1 MEKRKN
7 GFIFILVFVILS
19 LLYVSVYASSG
30 IKAILVN
37 EKTELKGGDEVVVTV
52 RLDNYEEI
60 NKGVNVYK
68 ATLEYDKSVFEEV
81 LESNF
86 KTQNNWEELKFN
98 KDTGEFIAI
107 KKGGSKEPEEILQIA
122 LKVKENA
129 KAGKENILIKD
140 IIISEGKEDIIIE
153 ESKATVDIIQD
164 QSNEPG
170 DSGNQNSSNNGDIS
184 LNPDNSIDEDLQQ
197 IGDGAHQGDSG
208 NQNSSNNGDISLNPD
223 NSIDEDLQQIGDG
236 AHQGD
241 SGNQN
246 SSNNGDISL
255 NSDNSIDED
264 LQQIGDGT
272 HQGDSGNQY
281 FSNHG
286 DSSVNSDHSLEE
298 KLPQTGDMTN
308 WWGWFTLILV
318 EAGIVIVYIN
328 KDRRKKGDRKYR
340 KMTILLI
347 VGGLS
352 LQVIGTVNAAA
363 SSFSSKGELNGDGQI
378 DYTDVHLLELYLIH
392 QDELTESTIKNADMN
407 RDGNI
412 NVTDLSLLVK
422 KIEKTLEYKVDLY
435 DAGQGNYYPNKN
447 DEVNLIFVG
456 DVSYDAVIEKAII
469 NNQEY
474 QVKKADDTSIYTVN
488 VGRHD
493 TSGIKEYNFTEVL
506 LNNGKRIDVDYTIK
520 LDVLKDIPSIEKY
533 TVNENIDDSK
543 VNISFY
549 LKDDDDSIKYASVE
563 ILNENNESIQNN
575 DISSGDNEIEVAL
588 EDGKKYTVNFMI
600 SYDLDTNQL
609 SEYEEKHTGT
619 LQETKELDF
628 IIDYQWKISNIA
640 TYKNGLQTTIF
651 EKNEPIQLGFQSS
664 NGTRFEPDFAVVNKK
679 EYSVTKENQQ
689 YLITVDGIDQ
699 AGQTE
704 INLEEVVLS
713 NGKRFSLAEENSI
726 PVTILK
732 QKPEITEFDFK
743 EDVNNGTLTTSFNLI
758 DEEDTLTSSNIVLLD
773 GNNQEIARKEVKSG
787 ENEITFN
794 TSLSSKYNVK
804 IIATYS
810 LDDGQEIVDSVLL
823 EQEIEAQP
831 RTEIKKI
838 TSSKDYVEKGDNIIL
853 QFVIDTNKIENIE
866 KIRVN
871 NLECIA
877 TKLSE
882 GNYQVTY
889 TVDQESGVQEL
900 NTTKITYSDGK
911 TADVNNKIKIEVLKD
926 KPSIR
931 GFVQNDNLNE
941 SKVVLDFDVVDEDNS
956 FINGKAILKNKEDGF
971 SEEQVI
977 VRGKNSISFSVKEGK
992 LYTLDIYG
1000 TYDRDSNT
1008 LEGHE
1013 SGENKVIDEILDTN
1027 TIELVG
1033 NYQLNVSN
1041 VMSYKGDLESKYF
1054 NKTENIDIRFESTN
1068 STIFKPEKVFI
1079 NGEEYELEE
1088 QDNIYQTSISGFDE
1102 SGKKEI
1108 IIGKVILSNTKELP
1122 VSENNRV
1129 DIEVLKDKPTATE
1142 FKYKEKDNNQIEATF
1157 NIVDQ
1162 ENTIQS
1168 GEVIVYDEDQNE
1180 IKKQPIASGLNII
1193 NFARKSSEIYSVK
1206 VVVSYDLDENTL
1218 ESEKNE
1224 YKDQTLLQEEI
1235 VLSGDRKIEMKDV
1248 LDVTVY
1254 EKKTDYSG
1262 NVTYQEVNEIIYLY
1276 VKYYP
1281 DNYIAKVQMKDMP
1294 DFYAKLKGYRIE
1306 NGKCYLIIDY
1316 DNVVQYTG
1324 DGQQQNKLEVL
1335 YGDVLDDTYAES
1347 NSFSSLMA
1355 KIKADPNGTFVLTRD
1370 YDASEYVGD
1379 GTSLAG
1385 KDFEFKGTIDG
1396 NGHTIKNL
1404 NAPLFNVL
1412 KKSTI
1417 KNLRLENIYFGN
1429 GSYKAAPLANTVYSG
1444 TNITNVHVKDLTII
1458 TDIGYEKIGGIV
1470 GHALG
1475 TPENPVTIKDSSVNN
1490 LKITSSGNQSKAS
1503 KIGGIAGSIQS
1514 AVIEDSYVKGTIEGN
1529 SKVGGIVGE
1538 IYKWQP
1544 SENSSTIK
1552 HCISKVDITTTNGT
1566 SGGILG
1572 LGSKAVT
1579 LTQNI
1584 SLSTGSNANRIYGSG
1599 YVKLD
1604 RTNVAMSESTL
1615 NENTEDNIKTISKDD
1630 FSSKI
1635 LKGLDFSED
1644 TWNLTNC
1651 SYEYLPTLN
1660 NDDPRNE
1667 LDDELTSKGIY
1678 IPNHEILKRRKD
1690 YDPSKLIIYSNL
1702 YKLIPFYDSKYLVI
1716 DGKKI
1721 SEDHILNQKLIN
1733 SVLAFDAK
1741 KEVMMYLT
1749 EENYDDIKYIRIVFE
1764 DGTIADYDVTYKYKD
1779 TEEPTNMYGRIAM
1792 YKIDELGIEYNYN
1805 RYILKQDARIIN
1817 ELVTYIKSL
1826 EYDKDLR
1833 SFVDLESYDKRGYAV
1848 LKAYFND
1855 VIRSEKNVKE
1865 FVMNLLANVDG
1876 YNVTQENDILNYVIS
1891 KKVINNEKFKKVL
1904 FAYSYYSRFYGVEIG
1919 GTTVSDMMLFKT
1931 DIYNKNVKFNNVI
1944 DDFWAARY
1952 KSAHVVHLGYRDNLG
1967 PLLGIQS
1974 QGDLIERAVYALTD
1988 YEDANEW
1995 FTEYFSSRN
2004 LLTESSA
2011 KSYTDAA
2018 DYRAWTQIKK
2028 QPKYIMNI
2036 LTLPENS
2043 GYIVSAPGTF
2053 LIGSQM
2059 VYINDPSNQ
2068 EQKNQLLA
2076 KMQNFGDQMA
2086 NFYNNLLGIIDVSY
2100 LNKYADIQID
2110 KNYVNVYG
2118 QQSNG
2123 KCTDPFHINFNDL
2136 LDEWFRASG
2145 ASAYAT
2151 DGVINYADTA
2161 LNGYERLWTHEI
2173 GHNQSY
2179 KLFFK
2184 GNGFRPIGGNNN
2196 YNLGTED
2203 YTDGHTSQNF
2213 GDGDVNWNLSYDYT
2227 PDKLIT
2233 TNLTQDRINSLQ
2245 EIDSYYKGMFEAIDL
2260 LDYIEAKAF
2269 LQLTPQE
2276 QAQVA
2281 VQIQYPNN
2289 NNHSTVKWK
2298 QLTAEEFEKM
2308 ELKTVDDLWKN
2319 RITIRPGVN
2328 REFTQDGSGAYGSEG
2343 MYIRRWYQPYND
2355 KGRTH
2360 SWGFTYTTWQMLGMA
2375 GYEEGYLNW
2384 FTGKSSTDLDAI
2396 KKITKDDSMTWE
2408 KFKKERYKLIEG
2420 SLDNIPYLDI
2430 DVLIEDYVNALKTD
2444 AINGDRNVTSSTNVR
2459 RINYHHLKRA
2469 TNDFSKEVFSGEN
2482 EIIHIATAEEFKE
2495 KLIQNQIGDG
2505 NTNYYIGNYVLDNDI
2520 DLSEFDGDTIIDG
2533 YFMGKLDGNGH
2544 KLIGNKVPIFNNI
2557 KFAYISNMIIEDS
2570 NINLDDVRNE
2580 KVGSLA
2586 NIIEYSSLDG
2596 ITMRN
2601 VKVSGKKE
2609 TGALAGNITGS
2620 LVENTHVIN
2629 TTVSGT
2635 DRVGAIAGYID
2646 KAQMIECSANGDVS
2660 ATGAAVGGFVG
2671 EIVNGSVIKDCYSKG
2686 KAMGSKDV
2694 GGFIGYVNQSSIIN
2708 CFSNARAEGND
2719 GIASFVGQTV
2729 NNSKIQN
2736 NITLVN
2742 QFKGY
2747 KFDGRTR
2754 NDNFVNFSRNYEN
2767 EGNSG
2772 TSTLDRTDI
2781 DFNGKIDIVPE
2792 VEVKTENFYTE
2803 TLGWNEEIWDFSKV
2817 SNGGI
2822 PKLRNSDP
2830 NDNAFAVTTYHIKS
2844 ADEFI
2849 SKIEADPYARFII
2862 DNDIDF
2868 SSKDTIIDIE
2878 FKGILEGNNHKLSGN
2893 KFPIF
2898 NTLNKAKI
2906 TGLILEGS
2914 TIKAEQD
2921 NVGVLAKTA
2930 INSEIEN
2937 VHVIEAI
2944 IIGAH
2949 SKVGGII
2956 GYVENSILKASSSN
2970 ASISASGNNIG
2981 GLVGEITSSTIIE
2994 NSYSSGETQGN
3005 QNVGGLVGNVVGST
3019 IKYSYSN
3026 TSVNGMKGIAGFI
3039 GQSTGNSIIQNNISL
3054 GNQNNKHY
3062 KFDSKTENE
3071 QFTNYSANYEYK
3083 ENRGKSTLL
3092 REGIEFDGKIGV
3104 VTKEQITSKEF
3115 YIETLGW
3122 DEEIWDLSTVTKE
3135 YTPKLKNL
3143 DPNETKAIGVYKSE
3157 IDSVDKFLTELKTH
3171 PNGEFTI
3178 TADLDFS
3185 NKEYNVGSILIP
3197 GVFNG
3202 VIKGNGHTI
3211 KNLKNATIFEQF
3223 NGEVGNLN
3231 LDKFNYGAVFFT
3243 GINSQYVS
3251 PGQSDKTQSN
3261 IAVFAKKSLNA
3272 TYSNMKFSKITMFG
3286 HDNVA
3291 VVVSVDYNSTFE
3303 NINVSQAYVNA
3314 GKIGNG
3320 GGNQSST
3327 FISEKIGGLIKNCY
3341 VQGELITVGNN
3352 NGGILGVANCEVK
3365 IENVIS
3371 NIFAQNG
3378 NNEAVGTNGLFVGKL
3393 DQTSVIKNSVS
3404 LGATTASSIGI
3415 HKFVGIKDDISNIQ
3429 NCYENKSGNGTS
3441 DANGSNIQEIDKEQ
3455 LKNKDFYI
3463 TKLNFDEKIWAL
3475 DNILE
3480 RHYTESV
3487 NAHGMGRPEDFPL
3500 MIFFGLK

>member
-1 MEKRKN
+1 M
-7 GFIFILVFVILS
+7 
-19 LLYVSVYASSG
+19 
-30 IKAILVN
+30 
-37 EKTELKGGDEVVVTV
+37 
-52 RLDNYEEI
+52 
-60 NKGVNVYK
+60 
-68 ATLEYDKSVFEEV
+68 
-81 LESNF
+81 
-86 KTQNNWEELKFN
+86 
-98 KDTGEFIAI
+98 
-107 KKGGSKEPEEILQIA
+107 
-122 LKVKENA
+122 
-129 KAGKENILIKD
+129 
-140 IIISEGKEDIIIE
+140 IE

-164 QSNEPG
+164 QSNESG
-170 DSGNQNSSNNGDIS
+170 DSGNQNSSNNGDVS
-184 LNPDNSIDEDLQQ
+184 LNPDNLIDEDLPQ
-197 IGDGAHQGDSG
+197 IGGITQPGNPG
-208 NQNSSNNGDISLNPD
+208 NQDSSNR
-223 NSIDEDLQQIGDG
+223 
-236 AHQGD
+236 
-241 SGNQN
+241 
-246 SSNNGDISL
+246 
-255 NSDNSIDED
+255 
-264 LQQIGDGT
+264 
-272 HQGDSGNQY
+272 
-281 FSNHG
+281 G
-286 DSSVNSDHSLEE
+286 DSSVNSDKPVEE
-298 KLPQTGDMTN
+298 KLPQTGDTTN
-308 WWGWFTLILV
+308 WGLWFTLILV

-328 KDRRKKGDRKYR
+328 KDRWKKCDRKYR
-340 KMTILLI
+340 KMIMLLI

-352 LQVIGTVNAAA
+352 LQVIGTVTAAA

-392 QDELTESTIKNADMN
+392 QDEITDSTIKNADMN

-422 KIEKTLEYKVDLY
+422 KIEKTLDYKVDLY

-474 QVKKADDTSIYTVN
+474 QVKKANDTSIYTVN

-520 LDVLKDIPSIEKY
+520 LDVLKDIPSIERY

-549 LKDDDDSIKYASVE
+549 LKDDDNSIKSASVE

-575 DISSGDNEIEVAL
+575 DISSGDNEIEVVL

-609 SEYEEKHTGT
+609 SEHEEKHTGT
-619 LQETKELDF
+619 LQETKELEF

-664 NGTRFEPDFAVVNKK
+664 NGTRFEPAFAVVNKK

-689 YLITVDGIDQ
+689 YLITVDGIEQ

-713 NGKRFSLAEENSI
+713 NGKRFSLAEENII

-810 LDDGQEIVDSVLL
+810 LADGQEIVDSVLL

-853 QFVIDTNKIENIE
+853 QFVIDTNKREDIE

-889 TVDQESGVQEL
+889 TVGQESGVQEL
-900 NTTKITYSDGK
+900 NSTKITYSDGK

-926 KPSIR
+926 KPSIQ

-941 SKVVLDFDVVDEDNS
+941 SKVVLDFDVVDEEHS
-956 FINGKAILKNKEDGF
+956 FIGGKAVLKNKEDGS
-971 SEEQVI
+971 SEEKAI

-1013 SGENKVIDEILDTN
+1013 SDENKVVDEILDTK

-1041 VMSYKGDLESKYF
+1041 VTSYKGDIESKYF

-1068 STIFKPEKVFI
+1068 ATIFKPEKVVI
-1079 NGEEYELEE
+1079 NGEEYKLKK

-1102 SGKKEI
+1102 AGKKEI
-1108 IIGKVILSNTKELP
+1108 IIEKVILSNTKELP
-1122 VSENNRV
+1122 VTENNRV
-1129 DIEVLKDKPTATE
+1129 DIEVVKDKPTATE
-1142 FKYKEKDNNQIEATF
+1142 FKYKEKDNDQIEATF
-1157 NIVDQ
+1157 DIVDQ
-1162 ENTIQS
+1162 ENTIQG
-1168 GEVIVYDEDQNE
+1168 GEVIVYDEDENE
-1180 IKKQPIASGLNII
+1180 IKKQPIALGVNTI
-1193 NFARKSSEIYSVK
+1193 NFAKNSSEIYSVK
-1206 VVVSYDLDENTL
+1206 VVASYDLDENTL
-1218 ESEKNE
+1218 ESGKNE
-1224 YKDQTLLQEEI
+1224 YQDQTLLQEEI
-1235 VLSGDRKIEMKDV
+1235 VLSGDRKVEMKDV

-1262 NVTYQEVNEIIYLY
+1262 NVTYQELNKIIYDY

-1306 NGKCYLIIDY
+1306 DGKCYLIIDY
-1316 DNVVQYTG
+1316 DNVIQYTE

-1347 NSFSSLMA
+1347 NSFSSLMR
-1355 KIKADPNGTFVLTRD
+1355 KIKANPNGNFVLTRD

-1379 GTSLAG
+1379 NTSLAG
-1385 KDFEFKGTIDG
+1385 KGFEFKGTIDG

-1404 NAPLFNVL
+1404 NSPLFDIL
-1412 KKSTI
+1412 KNATI
-1417 KNLRLENIYFGN
+1417 KNLRFENIYFGS
-1429 GSYKAAPLANTVYSG
+1429 GVYKAGALANTAYSG
-1444 TNITNVHVKDLTII
+1444 TNISNVHVKDLTII
-1458 TDIGYEKIGGIV
+1458 TNKGHEKIGGIV
-1470 GHALG
+1470 GKALG
-1475 TPENPVTIKDSSVNN
+1475 TSKNPVTIKGSSVSN
-1490 LKITSSGNQSKAS
+1490 LKIASSGNQSKATN
-1503 KIGGIAGSIQS
+1503 IGGIVGSIQT
-1514 AVIEDSYVKGTIEGN
+1514 AIIEDSYVEGSIEGE
-1529 SKVGGIVGE
+1529 SGIGGIVGE
-1538 IYKWQP
+1538 IYEWQSP
-1544 SENSSTIK
+1544 ESSSTIK
-1552 HCISKVDITTTNGT
+1552 HCISKVDIITTKGA

-1572 LGSKAVT
+1572 SASKAVT

-1599 YVKLD
+1599 DVKLD
-1604 RTNVAMSESTL
+1604 RTNVVMSESTL
-1615 NENTEDNIKTISKDD
+1615 NENKDGNIKTISKDD

-1635 LKGLDFSED
+1635 LKQLDFSED

-1667 LDDELTSKGIY
+1667 LDDELTSTGIY

-1690 YDPSKLIIYSNL
+1690 YDPNKLTIYSNL
-1702 YKLIPFYDSKYLVI
+1702 YKLMPFYDSKYLVI

-1733 SVLAFDAK
+1733 SVLAFDVK
-1741 KEVMMYLT
+1741 KEVIMYLT
-1749 EENYDDIKYIRIVFE
+1749 EENYDDINSIRIIFE
-1764 DGTIADYDVTYKYKD
+1764 DGTTTDYNVTYKYKD
-1779 TEEPTNMYGRIAM
+1779 IGESTKMYGRVAM
-1792 YKIDELGIEYNYN
+1792 YKIDDLGIEYNYD
-1805 RYILKQDARIIN
+1805 RYIIKQDAGIIN
-1817 ELVTYIKSL
+1817 ELVAYIQSL

-1833 SFVDLESYDKRGYAV
+1833 SFVDLESFEKRGYAV

-1855 VIRSEKNVKE
+1855 VIRSEENAKE

-1876 YNVTQENDILNYVIS
+1876 YSVTQENDILNYVIS
-1891 KKVINNEKFKKVL
+1891 KKVINNETFKKIL
-1904 FAYSYYSRFYGVEIG
+1904 FAYTYYSRFYGVEIG
-1919 GTTVSDMMLFKT
+1919 GTTVSDIMLFKS
-1931 DIYNKNVKFNNVI
+1931 DIYNKNVNFNDVI
-1944 DDFWAARY
+1944 DDFWESRH
-1952 KSAHVVHLGYRDNLG
+1952 KSAHVVYLEYRDNLG
-1967 PLLGIQS
+1967 PILGMQS

-2011 KSYTDAA
+2011 KDYIDVA

-2028 QPKYIMNI
+2028 QPKYIMHI

-2043 GYIVSAPGTF
+2043 GYVVSAPGTF

-2059 VYINDPSNQ
+2059 VYINDPINK
-2068 EQKNQLLA
+2068 EQKNQLLS

-2086 NFYNNLLGIIDVSY
+2086 NFYNNILGIIDASY

-2110 KNYVNVYG
+2110 KTYVNVYG

-2151 DGVINYADTA
+2151 DGVVNYADSA

-2203 YTDGHTSQNF
+2203 YTDGHTWQSF

-2260 LDYIEAKAF
+2260 LDYVEAKAF

-2281 VQIQYPNN
+2281 VQIQYPND

-2328 REFTQDGSGAYGSEG
+2328 GEFTQDGSGAYGSEG

-2375 GYEEGYLNW
+2375 GYEDGYLNW

-2408 KFKKERYKLIEG
+2408 KFKKERYELMEE

-2444 AINGDRNVTSSTNVR
+2444 AIDGDRNVTSSTNVR

-2469 TNDFSKEVFSGEN
+2469 TNDFSEEVLSGEN

-2495 KLIQNQIGDG
+2495 KLTQNKIGDG

-2570 NINLDDVRNE
+2570 NINLVDIRNE

-2601 VKVSGKKE
+2601 VNVSGKKE

-2629 TTVSGT
+2629 ATVSGT
-2635 DRVGAIAGYID
+2635 ARVGTIAGYVD
-2646 KAQMIECSANGDVS
+2646 RSQMIECSANGEVF
-2660 ATGAAVGGFVG
+2660 ATEAAVGGFVG
-2671 EIVNGSVIKDCYSKG
+2671 EIVNGSVIKDCYSIG
-2686 KAMGSKDV
+2686 KAKGSKDV
-2694 GGFIGYVNQSSIIN
+2694 GGFIGYVNKSSIIN
-2708 CFSNARAEGND
+2708 CFSNARAEGNE

-2729 NNSKIQN
+2729 NNSKIKN

-2747 KFDGRTR
+2747 KFDGRTGS
-2754 NDNFVNFSRNYEN
+2754 DKFVNFSGNYEN
-2767 EGNSG
+2767 EGNAG
-2772 TSTLDRTDI
+2772 TSTLDRRGVE
-2781 DFNGKIDIVPE
+2781 FKGKIDIAPE

-2817 SNGGI
+2817 SSGGI

-2830 NDNAFAVTTYHIKS
+2830 NDNASAVATYHIKS

-2849 SKIEADPYARFII
+2849 SKIEADPYAIFII

-2878 FKGILEGNNHKLSGN
+2878 FKGVLEGNNHKLSGN
-2893 KFPIF
+2893 KVPIF
-2898 NTLNKAKI
+2898 NNINKAKI

-2914 TIKAEQD
+2914 TITAEQD

-2937 VHVIEAI
+2937 VHVIEATI
-2944 IIGAH
+2944 TGGND
-2949 SKVGGII
+2949 KVGGIV
-2956 GYVENSILKASSSN
+2956 GYAENSILKASSSN
-2970 ASISASGNNIG
+2970 VSITATGNGVG

-2994 NSYSSGETQGN
+2994 NSYSSGVVLGN
-3005 QNVGGLVGNVVGST
+3005 QNVGGLVGNVAGST
-3019 IKYSYSN
+3019 IKYSYSA
-3026 TSVNGMKGIAGFI
+3026 TSVNGMTGIAGFI
-3039 GQSTGNSIIQNNISL
+3039 GQSTENSIIQNNIVL
-3054 GNQNNKHY
+3054 GNQNNKYY
-3062 KFDSKTENE
+3062 KFDGKTENE

-3092 REGIEFDGKIGV
+3092 KRRNRV
-3104 VTKEQITSKEF
+3104 
-3115 YIETLGW
+3115 
-3122 DEEIWDLSTVTKE
+3122 
-3135 YTPKLKNL
+3135 
-3143 DPNETKAIGVYKSE
+3143 
-3157 IDSVDKFLTELKTH
+3157 
-3171 PNGEFTI
+3171 
-3178 TADLDFS
+3178 
-3185 NKEYNVGSILIP
+3185 
-3197 GVFNG
+3197 
-3202 VIKGNGHTI
+3202 
-3211 KNLKNATIFEQF
+3211 
-3223 NGEVGNLN
+3223 
-3231 LDKFNYGAVFFT
+3231 
-3243 GINSQYVS
+3243 
-3251 PGQSDKTQSN
+3251 
-3261 IAVFAKKSLNA
+3261 
-3272 TYSNMKFSKITMFG
+3272 
-3286 HDNVA
+3286 
-3291 VVVSVDYNSTFE
+3291 
-3303 NINVSQAYVNA
+3303 
-3314 GKIGNG
+3314 
-3320 GGNQSST
+3320 
-3327 FISEKIGGLIKNCY
+3327 
-3341 VQGELITVGNN
+3341 
-3352 NGGILGVANCEVK
+3352 
-3365 IENVIS
+3365 
-3371 NIFAQNG
+3371 
-3378 NNEAVGTNGLFVGKL
+3378 
-3393 DQTSVIKNSVS
+3393 
-3404 LGATTASSIGI
+3404 
-3415 HKFVGIKDDISNIQ
+3415 
-3429 NCYENKSGNGTS
+3429 
-3441 DANGSNIQEIDKEQ
+3441 
-3455 LKNKDFYI
+3455 
-3463 TKLNFDEKIWAL
+3463 
-3475 DNILE
+3475 
-3480 RHYTESV
+3480 
-3487 NAHGMGRPEDFPL
+3487 
-3500 MIFFGLK
+3500 

>member
-1 MEKRKN
+1 MRKRKN
-7 GFIFILVFVILS
+7 GFIFILIFFILS
-19 LLYVSVYASSG
+19 LVDASVYASSG

-68 ATLEYDKSVFEEV
+68 ATLEYNKSIFEEV
-81 LESNF
+81 LESSF

-98 KDTGEFIAI
+98 KDTGEFIVI
-107 KKGGSKEPEEILQIA
+107 KKGGSKAVEEILQIA

-129 KAGKENILIKD
+129 KAGKEEILIKD
-140 IIISEGKEDIIIE
+140 IIISEGKEDIMIE

-164 QSNEPG
+164 QLNKPG
-170 DSGNQNSSNNGDIS
+170 GSENQNSSNNGEDS
-184 LNPDNSIDEDLQQ
+184 LNTDNSIEEDVLQ
-197 IGDGAHQGDSG
+197 IGDITQ
-208 NQNSSNNGDISLNPD
+208 
-223 NSIDEDLQQIGDG
+223 
-236 AHQGD
+236 
-241 SGNQN
+241 
-246 SSNNGDISL
+246 
-255 NSDNSIDED
+255 SDNSK
-264 LQQIGDGT
+264 
-272 HQGDSGNQY
+272 Y
-281 FSNHG
+281 
-286 DSSVNSDHSLEE
+286 E
-298 KLPQTGDMTN
+298 KLPQTGDTIN
-308 WWGWFTLILV
+308 WELWVALILI
-318 EAGIVIVYIN
+318 EAGIVIIYIG
-328 KDRRKKGDRKYR
+328 KDRFKKGYR
-340 KMTILLI
+340 KQSKIIILMV
-347 VGGLS
+347 VGLFS
-352 LQVIGTVNAAA
+352 LQAIGTVTVAA
-363 SSFSSKGELNGDGQI
+363 SSFLSKGELNDDGQI
-378 DYTDVHLLELYLIH
+378 DYTDVHLLELHLIH
-392 QDELTESTIKNADMN
+392 KDELTESIIKNADMN
-407 RDGNI
+407 SDGNI

-422 KIEKTLEYKVDLY
+422 KVEKTLEYKVNLY
-435 DAGQGNYYPNKN
+435 DAGQETYYPNKN

-474 QVKKADDTSIYTVN
+474 QVKKSNDTSIYTVN

-493 TSGIKEYNFTEVL
+493 TSGIKKYNFTKVI
-506 LNNGKRIDVDYTIK
+506 LNNGKKIDVDYTIK
-520 LDVLKDIPSIEKY
+520 FDVLKDIPSIEKY

-549 LKDDDDSIKYASVE
+549 LKDDDDSIKSASVE
-563 ILNENNESIQNN
+563 ILNDNQESIQSN
-575 DISSGDNEIEVAL
+575 DISSGDNEIEVEL
-588 EDGKKYTVNFMI
+588 EDGNKYTVNFI
-600 SYDLDTNQL
+600 VSYDLDTNQL
-609 SEYEEKHTGT
+609 SEHEEKHTGI
-619 LQETKELDF
+619 LQETKELEF
-628 IIDYQWKISNIA
+628 IIDYQWKISNID

-664 NGTRFEPDFAVVNKK
+664 NGTRFEPAFAVVNKR
-679 EYSVTKENQQ
+679 EYSVVKENNQ
-689 YLITVDGIDQ
+689 YFITIGGIEE

-713 NGKRFSLAEENSI
+713 NGKRFSLTEENII

-758 DEEDTLTSSNIVLLD
+758 DEEDTLISSNIILLD
-773 GNNQEIARKEVKSG
+773 GNNQEIARKEVESG

-810 LDDGQEIVDSVLL
+810 LADGQEIVDSALL

-853 QFVIDTNKIENIE
+853 QFVIDTNKIDDIK

-882 GNYQVTY
+882 GKYQVSY
-889 TVDQESGVQEL
+889 TVGQESGVQEL
-900 NTTKITYSDGK
+900 NITKITYSDGK

-926 KPSIR
+926 KPSIQR
-931 GFVQNDNLNE
+931 FIQNDNLNE
-941 SKVVLDFDVVDEDNS
+941 SKVVLDFDVVDEENS
-956 FINGKAILKNKEDGF
+956 FINGKAVLKNNEDG
-971 SEEQVI
+971 SADEKEI
-977 VRGKNSISFSVKEGK
+977 VTGNNSIEFSVNEGK
-992 LYTLDIYG
+992 LYKLEIYV
-1000 TYDRDSNT
+1000 TYDRDTNT
-1008 LEGHE
+1008 LEGQE
-1013 SGENKVIDEILDTN
+1013 LDENKVIDELLSTED
-1027 TIELVG
+1027 IELVG
-1033 NYQLNVSN
+1033 NYQLQLSN
-1041 VMSYKGDLESKYF
+1041 AISYKEDNESKYF
-1054 NKTENIDIRFESTN
+1054 NKNERINIRFSSTN
-1068 STIFKPEKVFI
+1068 VTTFKPEKAVI
-1079 NGEEYELEE
+1079 NGDEYDLNEK
-1088 QDNIYQTSISGFDE
+1088 DNVYQASILGFDE
-1102 SGKKEI
+1102 AGKKEI
-1108 IIGKVILSNTKELP
+1108 IIEKVILSNTKEIH
-1122 VSENNRV
+1122 VTENNRV
-1129 DIEVLKDKPTATE
+1129 EIEVLKDNPKAID
-1142 FKYKEKDNNQIEATF
+1142 FKYKETDNNQIEATF
-1157 NIVDQ
+1157 NVIDQ
-1162 ENTIQS
+1162 EKTIQS

-1180 IKKQPIASGLNII
+1180 IKKQPIASGINNI
-1193 NFARKSSEIYSVK
+1193 NFVKNSSEIYSIK
-1206 VVVSYDLDENTL
+1206 VVASYDLDENTL
-1218 ESEKNE
+1218 EGEKNE
-1224 YKDQTLLQEEI
+1224 YQNQTLLQEEI

-1262 NVTYQEVNEIIYLY
+1262 NATYKEVNEIIYAY
-1276 VKYYP
+1276 VKHYP

-1306 NGKCYLIIDY
+1306 DGKCYLIIDY

-1324 DGQQQNKLEVL
+1324 DGQKQNKLEVL
-1335 YGDVLDDTYAES
+1335 YGDVDGSYARS

-1355 KIKADPNGTFVLTRD
+1355 KIKADPNGTFILTRD

-1412 KKSTI
+1412 KNSTI
-1417 KNLRLENIYFGN
+1417 KNLILENIYFGS
-1429 GSYKAAPLANTVYSG
+1429 GEYKAGAIANTTYSG
-1444 TNITNVHVKDLTII
+1444 TNISNVHVKDLTII
-1458 TDIGYEKIGGIV
+1458 TDIGYAKIGGIV
-1470 GHALG
+1470 GQALG
-1475 TPENPVTIKDSSVNN
+1475 TPEKPVTIKDSSVTN
-1490 LKITSSGNQSKAS
+1490 LKITSSGNQSKATEV
-1503 KIGGIAGSIQS
+1503 GGIAGLIQS
-1514 AVIEDSYVKGTIEGN
+1514 AVIEDSYVEGTIEGK
-1529 SKVGGIVGE
+1529 SEIGGAVGE
-1538 IYKWQP
+1538 IYVWQP
-1544 SENSSTIK
+1544 SGDRSTIK
-1552 HCISKVDITTTNGT
+1552 NCITKVDITTTNGN

-1572 LGSKAVT
+1572 YASKAVT

-1584 SLSTGSNANRIYGSG
+1584 SLSTGSNANRIYGAG
-1599 YVKLD
+1599 EVKLD

-1615 NENTEDNIKTISKDD
+1615 NENKEGNIKTISKDD

-1635 LKGLDFSED
+1635 LKQLDFSED

-1667 LDDELTSKGIY
+1667 LYGEPTSTGIY
-1678 IPNHEILKRRKD
+1678 IPNHEMLKRRKD
-1690 YDPSKLIIYSNL
+1690 YDPNKLTIYSNL
-1702 YKLIPFYDSKYLVI
+1702 YKLMPFYDSKYLII

-1733 SVLAFDAK
+1733 SVLAFDEN

-1749 EENYDDIKYIRIVFE
+1749 EENYDDIKSIRIIFE
-1764 DGTIADYDVTYKYKD
+1764 DGTTTDYNVTYKYKD
-1779 TEEPTNMYGRIAM
+1779 IVESRKMYGRVAM
-1792 YKIDELGIEYNYN
+1792 YKIDDLGIEYNYD
-1805 RYILKQDARIIN
+1805 RYVIKQDAGIIN
-1817 ELVTYIKSL
+1817 ELVAYIQSL

-1855 VIRSEKNVKE
+1855 EIRSEKNVKE

-1891 KKVINNEKFKKVL
+1891 KKVINNEGFKKAL

-1919 GTTVSDMMLFKT
+1919 GTTVSDMMLFKS
-1931 DIYNKNVKFNNVI
+1931 DIYNQNVKFNNVI

-1952 KSAHVVHLGYRDNLG
+1952 KSAHVAHLGYRDNLG

-1988 YEDANEW
+1988 YEDADEW
-1995 FTEYFSSRN
+1995 FAEYFSSRN
-2004 LLTESSA
+2004 LLTESFA
-2011 KSYTDAA
+2011 KEYTDVA

-2028 QPKYIMNI
+2028 QPKYIMHI

-2043 GYIVSAPGTF
+2043 GYLVSAPGTF

-2068 EQKNQLLA
+2068 EQKNQLLS

-2086 NFYNNLLGIIDVSY
+2086 NFYNNILGVIDVSY
-2100 LNKYADIQID
+2100 LNKYADIQVD
-2110 KNYVNVYG
+2110 STNVNIYG
-2118 QQSNG
+2118 PQSNG
-2123 KCTDPFHINFNDL
+2123 KSTDPFHINFNDL

-2151 DGVINYADTA
+2151 DGVINYADSA

-2179 KLFFK
+2179 KFFFK
-2184 GNGFRPIGGNNN
+2184 GNGFRPIGGDNNHTM
-2196 YNLGTED
+2196 GRED
-2203 YTDGHTSQNF
+2203 YTDGHTSQSF

-2245 EIDSYYKGMFEAIDL
+2245 EINSYYKGMFEAIDL
-2260 LDYIEAKAF
+2260 LDYVEAKAF

-2281 VQIQYPNN
+2281 VQIQYPND

-2298 QLTAEEFEKM
+2298 QLTEEEFEKM

-2328 REFTQDGSGAYGSEG
+2328 GEFIQDGVGAYGSEG

-2375 GYEEGYLNW
+2375 GYEDGYLNW

-2396 KKITKDDSMTWE
+2396 KKITKDNSMTWE
-2408 KFKKERYKLIEG
+2408 KFKKERYELMEE

-2444 AINGDRNVTSSTNVR
+2444 AINRDRNVTSSTNIR

-2495 KLIQNQIGDG
+2495 KLTQNQIGDG

-2520 DLSEFDGDTIIDG
+2520 DFSELDGDTIIDG

-2544 KLIGNKVPIFNNI
+2544 KLMGNKSPIFNNI

-2570 NINLDDVRNE
+2570 NINLGDVRNE

-2586 NIIEYSSLDG
+2586 NIIEYSSIDG

-2629 TTVSGT
+2629 ATISGT
-2635 DRVGAIAGYID
+2635 ARVGTITGYVD
-2646 KAQMIECSANGDVS
+2646 RSQMIECSANGEVF
-2660 ATGAAVGGFVG
+2660 ATEAAVGGFVG
-2671 EIVNGSVIKDCYSKG
+2671 EIVNGSVIKECYSIG
-2686 KAMGSKDV
+2686 KAKGNRDV

-2708 CFSNARAEGND
+2708 CFSNARAEGSD

-2729 NNSKIQN
+2729 NNSKIKN

-2742 QFKGY
+2742 QFEGY
-2747 KFDGRTR
+2747 KFDGRTG
-2754 NDNFVNFSRNYEN
+2754 NDKFVNFSGNYEN
-2767 EGNSG
+2767 EGNAG
-2772 TSTLDRTDI
+2772 NSTRNRKGI
-2781 DFNGKIDIVPE
+2781 DFNGKIDIAPE
-2792 VEVKTENFYTE
+2792 AQVKVESFYTE
-2803 TLGWNEEIWDFSKV
+2803 TLGWDEDIWDFSKV
-2817 SNGGI
+2817 SSGGI

-2830 NDNAFAVTTYHIKS
+2830 NDNTSAIATYHIKS

-2893 KFPIF
+2893 KVPIF

-2906 TGLILEGS
+2906 TGFILEGS
-2914 TIKAEQD
+2914 KITSEQD
-2921 NVGVLAKTA
+2921 NIGVLAKIS

-2937 VHVIEAI
+2937 VHVIEATI
-2944 IIGAH
+2944 TGAN
-2949 SKVGGII
+2949 SKVGGIV
-2956 GYVENSILKASSSN
+2956 GYAETSTLKASSSN
-2970 ASISASGNNIG
+2970 VSISASENDIG

-2994 NSYSSGETQGN
+2994 NSYSSGDVQGN

-3019 IKYSYSN
+3019 VKYSYSN
-3026 TSVNGMKGIAGFI
+3026 TLVNGMKGVAGFI

-3054 GNQNNKHY
+3054 GNQKSKHY
-3062 KFDSKTENE
+3062 KFDANTEND
-3071 QFTNYSANYEYK
+3071 QFVNYVGNYEYE

-3092 REGIEFDGKIGV
+3092 REGIEFIGKIGV

-3122 DEEIWDLSTVTKE
+3122 DEEIWDLSSVTNE

-3143 DPNETKAIGVYKSE
+3143 DPNEAKAIGVYKSE
-3157 IDSVDKFLTELKTH
+3157 INSVEKFLTELSTH
-3171 PNGEFTI
+3171 PNGEFII
-3178 TADLDFS
+3178 TEDLDFS
-3185 NKEYNVGSILIP
+3185 NKEYNVGSILIS

-3202 VIKGNGHTI
+3202 IIKGNGHTI

-3231 LDKFNYGAVFFT
+3231 VDKFDYGAVYFT
-3243 GINSQYVS
+3243 GEFSQYVS
-3251 PGQSDKTQSN
+3251 PGQSDRTQSN

-3286 HDNVA
+3286 HDNVS

-3327 FISEKIGGLIKNCY
+3327 FISEKIGGSIKNCY
-3341 VQGELITVGNN
+3341 VQGELITVGSN
-3352 NGGILGVANCEVK
+3352 NGGILGVANGEVK

-3371 NIFAQNG
+3371 NIFAQNV
-3378 NNEAVGTNGLFVGKL
+3378 NKESVGTNGLFVGKL
-3393 DQTSVIKNSVS
+3393 AHTSVIKNSAS

-3463 TKLNFDEKIWAL
+3463 TKLNFNEKIWAL